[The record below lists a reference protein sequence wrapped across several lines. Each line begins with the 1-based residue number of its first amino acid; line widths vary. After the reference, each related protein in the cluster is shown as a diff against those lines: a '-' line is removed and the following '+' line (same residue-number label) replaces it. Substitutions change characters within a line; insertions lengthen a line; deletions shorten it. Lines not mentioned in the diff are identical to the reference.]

1 MTSHPNGVGIGAA
14 GDRDGAGEAAS
25 EGRTLVRARS
35 AGCASRPAARGALMM
50 DTPLLINGLLE
61 RALSERRTEKLISYA
76 FDLFFLD
83 G

>member
-1 MTSHPNGVGIGAA
+1 LGSAQPAIETALARRHLK
-14 GDRDGAGEAAS
+14 DG
-25 EGRTLVRARS
+25 TLVRARS